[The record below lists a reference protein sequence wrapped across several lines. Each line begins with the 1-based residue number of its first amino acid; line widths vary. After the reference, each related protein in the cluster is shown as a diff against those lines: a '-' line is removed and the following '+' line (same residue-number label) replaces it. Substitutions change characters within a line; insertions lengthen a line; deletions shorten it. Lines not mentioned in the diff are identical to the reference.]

1 MRRSQM
7 SEKNKLD
14 FDDETNDKIND
25 IVFKNDSDNNEK
37 TEIDNIKNPLSEKER
52 IDRFRLME
60 KSFLESMPD
69 VNELRKKYG
78 THNGIREGKDPANI
92 YADTLNIVTSTGD
105 TIIFNFKKYKDEK
118 RQEYLKSIGLIKNE
132 NAIKKDNL
140 KKTIKFDDDDDEDS
154 K

>member
-1 MRRSQM
+1 M

-78 THNGIREGKDPANI
+78 TRSGIREGKDPANI

-118 RQEYLKSIGLIKNE
+118 RQEYLKSIGLIKDE

-140 KKTIKFDDDDDEDS
+140 KKTIKFDDDDDDDEDS